1 MEQGGGVFKH
11 KGCSLQACDL
21 LPATL
26 QPGKGLNT
34 HLQPLLCTQSS
45 SHCLETG
52 GSEALTRN
60 PKQLNNTI
68 YLLKQN

>member
-1 MEQGGGVFKH
+1 MEQGGGVFNTKDALYRSVTS
-11 KGCSLQACDL
+11 CLPLWSLD
-21 LPATL
+21 
-26 QPGKGLNT
+26 T

-60 PKQLNNTI
+60 PKQLNTTI